1 MLPLLANADA
11 VQIDGIYYLLN
22 AEDQT
27 AEVASNPNK
36 YSGVVAIPESVTY
49 EEVSYSVTSIS
60 KAAFQDCSGLT
71 SITIPNSVTSI
82 SDFAFWRCSAL
93 TSITIPN
100 SVISI
105 GYGAFGG
112 TAWFDNQPDGIVYAG
127 LCAYVYKGQMLENT
141 TISLKEGTIGI
152 ADQAFYSC
160 RGLKSVNIPNSVTS
174 IGLAAFEYCSSL
186 TSVTIPNSVTSIDD
200 WAFAECSALTSLTIP
215 NSVTFI
221 GNGAFSDCKS
231 LTTIVVDSDNP
242 IYDSRDNCNAIIETA
257 SNSLIAGCKTTVI
270 PNSVTSIGHG
280 AFLGCSGLTSITI
293 PNSVISIELT
303 AFCRCLSLTSV
314 TIPNSVTSIGESA
327 FFGCSSLTFVTISN
341 SVTSI
346 GRRAF
351 SDCSG
356 LTSVTSLAATPP
368 QARGDSFSNYDIPLY
383 VPTGAR
389 DAYLAQEPWNKFKEI
404 VEIDEED
411 DVEVIKISSALQT
424 TYCSENALDFTG
436 VEGIKAYVASG
447 YDRDN
452 GTIWLMRVFKV
463 PAKEG
468 ILLMGDEGE
477 YKVPRKST
485 NTYYANF
492 MKGTLGDITINET
505 EGEYTNYYL
514 SNGTSGVGFYKV
526 NGSIGIKAHRA
537 YLPLLKGTTQAG
549 TRFIGIEFGD
559 GTTNLTPALSKGEGE
574 GEWYTLQGQRVMNP
588 GKGLYIHNGKK
599 VVIK

>member
-1 MLPLLANADA
+1 MKKNYLLFLLAMLPLLANADA

-160 RGLKSVNIPNSVTS
+160 RGLKSVN
-174 IGLAAFEYCSSL
+174 
-186 TSVTIPNSVTSIDD
+186 
-200 WAFAECSALTSLTIP
+200 
-215 NSVTFI
+215 
-221 GNGAFSDCKS
+221 
-231 LTTIVVDSDNP
+231 
-242 IYDSRDNCNAIIETA
+242 
-257 SNSLIAGCKTTVI
+257 I

-574 GEWYTLQGQRVMNP
+574 GEWYTLQGQRVAKP
-588 GKGLYIHNGKK
+588 GKGIYIRNGKK